1 MTNTIAPPPKPP
13 KKPMNQWLKLA
24 LEMGPLLIFFFA
36 NSRFGILPAT
46 IAFMIAT
53 VLSLSVS
60 YVMVRTVPMMPLVGG
75 AFVLVF
81 GGLTVYLQDD
91 LFIKLK
97 PTIVNLIFAAILLI
111 GLLMNRM
118 FIKIVLEAAIRL
130 TDQGWLILT
139 RAWIGFFVVLAVL
152 NELAWRNLSTDTWV
166 SFKVFGIMP
175 LTLIFSF
182 ALIPII
188 MKHQLPEPDSETP
201 VDKS

>member
-1 MTNTIAPPPKPP
+1 
-13 KKPMNQWLKLA
+13 MNQWLKLA

-46 IAFMIAT
+46 VAFMIAT
-53 VLSLSVS
+53 VASLSVS
-60 YVMVRTVPMMPLVGG
+60 YAMVRTVPMMPLVGG
-75 AFVLVF
+75 AFVLLF
-81 GGLTVYLQDD
+81 GGLTVYLQDE

-97 PTIVNLIFAAILLI
+97 PTIVNLIFAGILTV
-111 GLLMNRM
+111 GLLMNRL

-139 RAWIGFFVVLAVL
+139 RAWIGFFVVLAAL
-152 NELAWRNLSTDTWV
+152 NELAWRNFSTDTWV

-182 ALIPII
+182 ALIPVI
-188 MKHQLPEPDSETP
+188 MKHQLPETGSENAP
-201 VDKS
+201 EQS